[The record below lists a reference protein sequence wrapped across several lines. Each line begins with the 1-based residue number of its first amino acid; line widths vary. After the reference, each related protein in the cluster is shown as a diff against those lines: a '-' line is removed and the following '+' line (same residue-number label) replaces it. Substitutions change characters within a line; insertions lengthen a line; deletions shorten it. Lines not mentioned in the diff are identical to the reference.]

1 MGEVELAEVES
12 FALDHTKVRAPYVRL
27 IGVERGPKGDA
38 ISNFDIRL
46 VQPNEGEIPTA
57 GLHTIEHTI
66 AGLLRTRLDGV
77 IDISPF
83 GCRTGFHLI
92 VWGEPSNADVASA
105 IKASLSDIAER
116 VTWDDVPGTEAVSC
130 GNYRDHSLHS
140 AREWSRA
147 VLEQGISVDAFDR
160 SVLA

>member
-1 MGEVELAEVES
+1 MTDVELAPVES
-12 FALDHTKVRAPYVRL
+12 FELDHTRVRAPYVRL
-27 IGVERGPKGDA
+27 ITVEHGPKGDA
-38 ISNFDIRL
+38 ITNFDVRL

-66 AGLLRTRLDGV
+66 AGLLRTRLSGV

-92 VWGEPSNADVASA
+92 VWGTPTVPEVADA
-105 IKASLSDIAER
+105 IKSALDDIAER
-116 VTWDDVPGTEAVSC
+116 ITWEDVPGTDARSC

-140 AREWSRA
+140 ARQWCSDILAR
-147 VLEQGISVDAFDR
+147 GISLDPYDR
-160 SVLA
+160 SDLA